1 LLWQCFLSSA
11 LLYAPKVIA
20 YVFSRVGDMLCIKC
34 LQLHRGELTDVLQND
49 AMMADHPTSVVR
61 NLQFLSQAMS
71 SLKPSSNGAGAAATA
86 STTQKRRLRS
96 HHGAREATDP
106 DTATPTA
113 VPTSISTDA
122 PTIAPTTINPTV
134 QPTAQPT
141 SHPTLAPTQDTAGSV
156 ASADVD
162 INAKAEANHAIRVL
176 LYSGEFDLNC
186 NTLGTLHTLEANRWR
201 NKYVC

>member
-1 LLWQCFLSSA
+1 VPA
-11 LLYAPKVIA
+11 A
-20 YVFSRVGDMLCIKC
+20 
-34 LQLHRGELTDVLQND
+34 VLQND

-71 SLKPSSNGAGAAATA
+71 PLKPSAAGAGAAASGT
-86 STTQKRRLRS
+86 TTQKRRLRS
-96 HHGAREATDP
+96 HHGARDATDP
-106 DTATPTA
+106 DTATPTVA
-113 VPTSISTDA
+113 PTSLSTDA
-122 PTIAPTTINPTV
+122 PTVAPTTVNPTV

-141 SHPTLAPTQDTAGSV
+141 SHPTPTPTQDTAGSV
-156 ASADVD
+156 ASAVVD

-201 NKYVC
+201 NK